1 MKIDLH
7 IHSRDCSDGKMPL
20 TEIFEEA
27 HLRRIGFISITD
39 HDNIACQESAA
50 ELAAGYEMT
59 YLTGLEMNIRFSHA
73 DYRGGKSVSL
83 DLLGYGYNPKDEALT
98 QKLLELRKY
107 RRVRAEKIL
116 ENINKEFAREGM
128 TPFAEE
134 DLDAIEAS
142 VDGSFGRPHIA
153 AYMVEKKIV
162 KNKQEAFDRF
172 LVKCDVPKMSVSM
185 EEASGLIRG
194 AGGRVVLAHPSDPN
208 GTSLVSLA
216 GSLDAQLE
224 IVRDAMLSY
233 IDGVECWHS
242 RHTPD
247 TSAAILDFA
256 QSEGLLV
263 TGGSDCHQDP
273 VMIGDVVVPEYVYRQ
288 FYG

>member
-172 LVKCDVPKMSVSM
+172 LVKCDVPKMSVSI

-194 AGGRVVLAHPSDPN
+194 AGGRVVLAHPNDPN

-216 GSLDAQLE
+216 DSLEDQLE
-224 IVRDAMLSY
+224 IVRDTMLSC

-247 TSAAILDFA
+247 TSVALLDFA
-256 QSEGLLV
+256 RSEGLLV

-273 VMIGDVVVPEYVYRQ
+273 VMMGNVEVPEYVYEQ
-288 FYG
+288 LYG

>member
-1 MKIDLH
+1 MI
-7 IHSRDCSDGKMPL
+7 
-20 TEIFEEA
+20 
-27 HLRRIGFISITD
+27 
-39 HDNIACQESAA
+39 
-50 ELAAGYEMT
+50 

-83 DLLGYGYNPKDEALT
+83 DLLGYGYDPKDRALK

-107 RRVRAEKIL
+107 RRVRAKKIL

-128 TPFAEE
+128 TLLKEK

-153 AYMVEKKIV
+153 AYLVEKKIV
-162 KNKQEAFDRF
+162 KSKQDAFDRF

-185 EEASGLIRG
+185 QEASGLIRG
-194 AGGRVVLAHPSDPN
+194 AGGKVVLAHPGDPN
-208 GTSLVSLA
+208 GTSLVALTD
-216 GSLDAQLE
+216 SLDRQLE
-224 IVRDAMLSY
+224 IVKGSMLPY

-242 RHTPD
+242 RHTTT
-247 TSAAILDFA
+247 TSSAILDFA

-273 VMIGDVVVPEYVYRQ
+273 VMMGDVTVPEYVYER
-288 FYG
+288 F

>member
-1 MKIDLH
+1 
-7 IHSRDCSDGKMPL
+7 MPL

-116 ENINKEFAREGM
+116 KNINKEFAREGM

-194 AGGRVVLAHPSDPN
+194 AGGRVVLAHPRDPN